1 MAGLGMFYNGDAMT
15 SRAVIT
21 VGLGFGDCCKGAT
34 VDYLCRELKADLIV
48 RYSGGCQAAHNVML
62 PSGVSHTFSQFGSG
76 TFNHVQTYLGPDVIV
91 SPLFMM
97 NEANHLIQLGYR
109 PYKLLKVDKECLITT
124 PYHQSLNR
132 FQELKRGDGRHGS
145 CGMGIGATREY
156 SLLYPEYALR
166 MKDLHPHHHNR
177 LATIYKLQK
186 IKQWVN
192 ETAGVG
198 ITNYIDVDDI
208 YNHLYNAS
216 WGINVV
222 DEMPEFKM
230 AVFEGAQ
237 GILLDENYGYH
248 PHTTWSTVNTKRAWE
263 LLQNKDVEVHVM
275 GCTRPYMTRHGAGT
289 FLSYD
294 EGLSNR
300 LSVIADAENP
310 KNEWQGH
317 VRYGL
322 LDLNVLAYSKAAL
335 GSKMHS
341 VSMSCVDHIGE
352 SIPIID
358 TAEDAI
364 ETDQAELG
372 KRIEQVLAPI
382 SVIGAG
388 KSYADRSMTQLS
400 WHSLKDTIEE

>member
-1 MAGLGMFYNGDAMT
+1 MK
-15 SRAVIT
+15 AVIT
-21 VGLGFGDCCKGAT
+21 VGLGFGDEGKGAS
-34 VDYLCRELKADLIV
+34 VDYLCRELKADLVV

-76 TFNHVQTYLGPDVIV
+76 TFHHIPTYLGPDVIV
-91 SPLFMM
+91 SPLFMR

-132 FQELKRGDGRHGS
+132 FQESKRGDGRHGS

-166 MKDLHPHHHNR
+166 MKDLRPHHNR
-177 LATIYKLQK
+177 LATVYKLQK

-198 ITNYIDVDDI
+198 ITNYMDADHI
-208 YNHLYNAS
+208 YDHLNDTS
-216 WGINVV
+216 KGINVV
-222 DEMPEFKM
+222 DGIPDFEM

-237 GILLDENYGYH
+237 GVLLDENHGYH
-248 PHTTWSTVNTKRAWE
+248 PHTTWSTVNTERAWE
-263 LLQNKDVEVHVM
+263 LLQNSDTKVHVM

-294 EGLSNR
+294 EGLSHR
-300 LSVIADAENP
+300 LSAIADAENP

-317 VRYGL
+317 IRYGL

-335 GSKMHS
+335 GSKLHS
-341 VSMSCVDHIGE
+341 ISMSCVDHIGD

-358 TAEDAI
+358 TAEDAV

-372 KRIEQVLAPI
+372 RRIEQVLAPI
-382 SVIGAG
+382 SVIGTG
-388 KSYADRSMTQLS
+388 KSYADRSMTKLS
-400 WHSLKDTIEE
+400 WHNLKDTIEE